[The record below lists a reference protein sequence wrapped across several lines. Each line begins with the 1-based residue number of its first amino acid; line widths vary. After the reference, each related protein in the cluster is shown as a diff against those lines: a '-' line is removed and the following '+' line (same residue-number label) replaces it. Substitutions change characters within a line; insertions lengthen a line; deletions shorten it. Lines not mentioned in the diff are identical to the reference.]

1 MCSIVYICDIA
12 KIYGFY
18 GDAIHPGARSLRA
31 PVFECRRA
39 STHRFVSTLSNRQGR
54 SIAANPDLREIT
66 WKLVYFME
74 TGPCCERFFICAL
87 KYVSRSLYFFPL
99 LFFFT
104 FLSLFLSRI
113 EIWKKESSSFFRN
126 YSLRFIREILLIF
139 PAPLS
144 LCISLKRRKS
154 WKVFDRERSGRG
166 KIHVNF
172 RIIGFCLQEI
182 RHICSKVS
190 CESKIKFQERK
201 IDVRMIEGLG
211 IWMFVLRIRSNNFES
226 LVKSQSLSSSNE
238 SWCEYNN
245 RSAER
250 NYCEDKRTYRK
261 PCVPLLFRH

>member
-87 KYVSRSLYFFPL
+87 KYVSRSLYFFSL

-126 YSLRFIREILLIF
+126 YSLRLLERFFLFFLRFFASLWREFGEGKVGKFSIARDLEEEKFMLILGLLDFVCRKFIF
-139 PAPLS
+139 V
-144 LCISLKRRKS
+144 
-154 WKVFDRERSGRG
+154 WKYR
-166 KIHVNF
+166 VN
-172 RIIGFCLQEI
+172 Q
-182 RHICSKVS
+182 K
-190 CESKIKFQERK
+190 
-201 IDVRMIEGLG
+201 
-211 IWMFVLRIRSNNFES
+211 
-226 LVKSQSLSSSNE
+226 
-238 SWCEYNN
+238 
-245 RSAER
+245 
-250 NYCEDKRTYRK
+250 
-261 PCVPLLFRH
+261 

>member
-1 MCSIVYICDIA
+1 
-12 KIYGFY
+12 
-18 GDAIHPGARSLRA
+18 
-31 PVFECRRA
+31 
-39 STHRFVSTLSNRQGR
+39 
-54 SIAANPDLREIT
+54 
-66 WKLVYFME
+66 ME

-87 KYVSRSLYFFPL
+87 KYVSRSLYFFSL

-104 FLSLFLSRI
+104 FSLSLFLSRI

-166 KIHVNF
+166 KVHVNF

-211 IWMFVLRIRSNNFES
+211 I
-226 LVKSQSLSSSNE
+226 
-238 SWCEYNN
+238 
-245 RSAER
+245 
-250 NYCEDKRTYRK
+250 
-261 PCVPLLFRH
+261 